1 MEATIVLAAIGVL
14 IACTVVYKQL
24 PHRETGPR
32 KPIFA
37 FFPKYK
43 KRVKHTLNAQQ
54 LEEKLADFGFKKTG
68 GEGELMAFSRG
79 AVLGDISVKLSKVAV
94 GLEKITDNE
103 HEMTVHAGWVRAFD
117 TGDHW
122 QFITE
127 LSERIEKA

>member
-1 MEATIVLAAIGVL
+1 MEATIVFAAISVL
-14 IACTVVYKQL
+14 IACAILYKLL
-24 PHRETGPR
+24 PHREAGTK
-32 KPIFA
+32 KPFMT

-54 LEEKLADFGFKKTG
+54 LEEKLAEFGFKKTG
-68 GEGELMAFSRG
+68 GDGDLMAFSRG
-79 AVLGDISVKLSKVAV
+79 SVLGDISVKLSKVAV
-94 GLEKITDNE
+94 GLKKVADNE

-127 LSERIEKA
+127 LCERIENA